1 MTILVTGGT
10 GMVGRFLKETNL
22 EGIYLS
28 SKDCDLTNQQQVNNL
43 FKDIKPTKVIHLAA
57 RVGGITENLNYPVE
71 FLEENLLIN
80 TFILQNCN
88 KYSVSNCLSVLSTCI
103 YPDIAQRY
111 PMNED
116 DLFDGPPAKSN
127 FSYAYAKRALA
138 VQIDSINRQYNKK
151 YNYLIPCNLYGE
163 YDKFDE
169 NSHYVSSLIRKIYEA
184 NKDKK
189 QNIEI
194 YGDGTPIRQFM
205 HAKDLANIIKIFLD
219 NNITENCNVCNNETY
234 SIKEIA
240 KTVLASTGNEDL
252 QIIFDT
258 TKPNGQH
265 RKDVTNRR
273 LLNIIGNY
281 NFINLFDGTKKVYE
295 YYDKT
300 CK

>member
-1 MTILVTGGT
+1 MTTLITGGS
-10 GMVGRFLKETNL
+10 GMVGKFLKEL
-22 EGIYLS
+22 KFEGIYLS
-28 SKDCDLTNQQQVNNL
+28 SKDCDLTSQQQVDKL

-57 RVGGITENLNYPVE
+57 RVGGITENLKYPVQ
-71 FLEENLLIN
+71 FLEENVLMN
-80 TFILQNCN
+80 TFLLQNCV
-88 KYSVSNCLSVLSTCI
+88 KYSVEDCLSVLSTCI
-103 YPDIAQRY
+103 YPDIVANY

-116 DLFDGPPAKSN
+116 MLFEGPPAKSN
-127 FSYAYAKRALA
+127 FSYAYAKRTLA
-138 VQIDSINRQYNKK
+138 VQIDSINKQYNKK

-169 NSHYVSSLIRKIYEA
+169 NSHYVSSLIRKIHEA
-184 NKDKK
+184 NKNKK

-205 HAKDLANIIKIFLD
+205 HAKDLAYIIKIFLD
-219 NNITENCNVCNNETY
+219 NNITENCNVSNNEIY
-234 SIKEIA
+234 NIKEIA
-240 KTVLASTGNEDL
+240 EIALKSTNNQNL

-265 RKDVTNRR
+265 RKDVTNKK

-281 NFINLFDGTKKVYE
+281 NFINLFDGIRKVYE